1 MRIVNPSL
9 RKVMQRSQAGE
20 MCIEVQPATYGGIA
34 KKTILFG
41 AVTILAAIL
50 SVVLLNVAFAK
61 QDAQL
66 LMVVLTGAL
75 LCAIPMIV
83 VSLVIAFRP
92 DTVKVLGFVYSLL
105 QGALLGVLVFFVDSY
120 YPGIALAARF
130 GNAHRVCSLRIVQQN
145 AGSQSKRKICTHHAY
160 CFCKLYCIGTCS
172 HAFVAVR
179 TQFAGFV
186 HRLFVGATVDK
197 HLLHFL
203 CYGVA
208 FVGLAN
214 GRRHCQRRSRQKVRM
229 DCGILFG
236 NYVGV
241 PVHSDFGIAFKTFDT
256 FRTEKLI

>member
-120 YPGIALAARF
+120 YPGIALAAVLGTLIVF
-130 GNAHRVCSLRIVQQN
+130 VVCASFNKMLEVRVSGKFVRIML
-145 AGSQSKRKICTHHAY
+145 I
-160 CFCKLYCIGTCS
+160 
-172 HAFVAVR
+172 AFASFIALELVLMLLS
-179 TQFAGFV
+179 
-186 HRLFVGATVDK
+186 LFVPNLQALFTVYLWVQLLINICCIFYATVLLLWDLQTAEDIVNGGADK
-197 HLLHFL
+197 KYEWIVAYSLVTTLVYLYIQILELLL
-203 CYGVA
+203 R
-208 FVGLAN
+208 LL
-214 GRRHCQRRSRQKVRM
+214 
-229 DCGILFG
+229 ILFG
-236 NYVGV
+236 RRN
-241 PVHSDFGIAFKTFDT
+241 
-256 FRTEKLI
+256 

>member
-20 MCIEVQPATYGGIA
+20 CALKFSPQPTAGLP

-120 YPGIALAARF
+120 YPGIALAA
-130 GNAHRVCSLRIVQQN
+130 VWE
-145 AGSQSKRKICTHHAY
+145 
-160 CFCKLYCIGTCS
+160 
-172 HAFVAVR
+172 
-179 TQFAGFV
+179 
-186 HRLFVGATVDK
+186 
-197 HLLHFL
+197 
-203 CYGVA
+203 
-208 FVGLAN
+208 
-214 GRRHCQRRSRQKVRM
+214 RSS
-229 DCGILFG
+229 CL
-236 NYVGV
+236 
-241 PVHSDFGIAFKTFDT
+241 
-256 FRTEKLI
+256 